1 MLMTEYPLHYWQGK
15 GVFTA
20 EIYGEEFMELKV
32 SQLLGPGNSVIKMV
46 IQANERA
53 GRDMGACWAELAAL
67 QKIACMSGLSEV
79 LLSTAGI
86 GPRSERGSGT
96 GLGSWR
102 FDGGTGRWER
112 HFAVR

>member
-15 GVFTA
+15 WVFTA
-20 EIYGEEFMELKV
+20 EIHGEEFMEFKAP
-32 SQLLGPGNSVIKMV
+32 QLLGAGNSALKMM
-46 IQANERA
+46 ILAHEQA

-86 GPRSERGSGT
+86 GPRRERGSGT

-102 FDGGTGRWER
+102 FDGGTGRWVR